1 MRLHNLTLAL
11 VTVFVLNTVAA
22 EQASQR
28 NNGTGTSTIPVVLA
42 SFASTAQSSE
52 DSPEAYLDAHNTYRA
67 KVGVKPMNWDRLLM
81 AHAAIYASER
91 IEDCN
96 CYHSDGSS
104 YGSNMANSSGSIS
117 GREAVMRWV
126 DERFNYDL
134 ESNTCAEGESC
145 GNYTQVIWGNS
156 ISLGCVK
163 INCTSGGTF
172 VICNY
177 DPPGNQLHQRPVN
190 QSTPGAPPPSTPA
203 APPPSTSSSPP
214 PSITPRAEPLPANS
228 SADTPMISPP
238 TNASQ
243 PPPVAP
249 PPNSTVAEP
258 PIVGPV
264 KQRNKRKGILVGSI
278 VAVCLLFLGLGF
290 ILFFFWRK
298 GTGSALNELALNVSL
313 GDEFGNGMGPREF
326 TYIEL
331 SKATKNFAEEEKLGE
346 GGFGSVYKGFLR
358 DSNTDVAVK
367 RISRR
372 SKQGIKEYIS
382 EVKIFSRLR
391 HRNLVKFIGWC
402 HEKELLLVYE
412 FMPNGSLDSHLFK
425 GRSQLPW
432 NLRFKIAQGLAS
444 ALLYLHESGDFC
456 VLHRDIKTNNI
467 MLDSAFNAKLG
478 DFGLARLADHEK
490 GSLTTLL
497 AGTMGYL
504 APECHRTGKAS
515 KESDI
520 YSFGV
525 VVLEIVCG
533 RRSIEPR
540 YDEDQASLVAWVW
553 QAYGNH
559 RLLDVV
565 DMKLSTDFDMREMEC
580 LLIIGLWCAHPIR
593 NMRPSIKQAMQ
604 VLNFEAALPN
614 LPNEMPTPVY
624 NIPNAPIIRTSEPC
638 LSNMSITVPR

>member
-1 MRLHNLTLAL
+1 
-11 VTVFVLNTVAA
+11 
-22 EQASQR
+22 
-28 NNGTGTSTIPVVLA
+28 
-42 SFASTAQSSE
+42 
-52 DSPEAYLDAHNTYRA
+52 
-67 KVGVKPMNWDRLLM
+67 
-81 AHAAIYASER
+81 
-91 IEDCN
+91 
-96 CYHSDGSS
+96 
-104 YGSNMANSSGSIS
+104 
-117 GREAVMRWV
+117 MRWV

-134 ESNTCAEGESC
+134 ESNTCLLGESC

-156 ISLGCVK
+156 IRLGCAK
-163 INCTSGGTF
+163 INCSGGGTF
-172 VICNY
+172 VVCNY
-177 DPPGNQLHQRPVN
+177 DPPGNQLHQHPVN
-190 QSTPGAPPPSTPA
+190 QSTTAPPPPLSSPPSPPSNPSAPPPSTP
-203 APPPSTSSSPP
+203 PPSPPSTEGPPP
-214 PSITPRAEPLPANS
+214 PSITPTAAPPSVNP

-243 PPPVAP
+243 SPPVPP

-278 VAVCLLFLGLGF
+278 AAVCALFLGLGF
-290 ILFFFWRK
+290 ILFILRRK
-298 GTGSALNELALNVSL
+298 GRGSALNKLALNVSF

-331 SKATKNFAEEEKLGE
+331 SKATKNFAEAEKLGE

-358 DSNTDVAVK
+358 DSNTNVAVK

-372 SKQGIKEYIS
+372 SKQGIKEYTS
-382 EVKIFSRLR
+382 EVKIISRLR
-391 HRNLVKFIGWC
+391 HRNLVKLIGWC

-425 GRSQLPW
+425 GRSLLPW

-444 ALLYLHESGDFC
+444 ALLYLHELGDFC

-525 VVLEIVCG
+525 VALEIACG

-540 YDEDQASLVAWVW
+540 YDEDQASLVAWAW
-553 QAYGNH
+553 QAYGNQ

-565 DMKLSTDFDMREMEC
+565 DKKLSTDFDMREMEC

-614 LPNEMPTPVY
+614 LPSEMPAPVY

-638 LSNMSITVPR
+638 LSNMTITVPR